1 MIVDVT
7 HTQWAKFLN
16 KVWPIMRDELIN
28 YVNKCG
34 DFDCI
39 RIYKNQLVDKE
50 TSNYFIRTHG
60 FMSSIPG
67 LVHLDFYKIY
77 TGSTRNFPG
86 FISGYINLKNGLLIA
101 ATDNCP
107 NSNDPVIAFSC
118 HIDPRQPKPVP
129 EEL

>member
-1 MIVDVT
+1 MIVDVSHT
-7 HTQWAKFLN
+7 HWAKFLN
-16 KVWPIMRDELIN
+16 RVWPIIRDELAN
-28 YVNKCG
+28 YNNKCG
-34 DFDCI
+34 DFDHL
-39 RIYKNQLVDKE
+39 RIYKNQIVDKE

-67 LVHLDFYKIY
+67 LVNLDFYKAY
-77 TGSTRNFPG
+77 TGSPKNFHG
-86 FISGYINLKNGLLIA
+86 FMLGYINLKTGSLIV

-107 NSNDPVIAFSC
+107 DSDDPVIAFSC